1 MTDEV
6 QVIKSQPGALRQSFG
21 WPPFTVLDFAHGEWQ
36 ARKKAWISL
45 GLKGEV
51 GRGENLLG
59 FSDQIKSG
67 KYGKALNNSDWVE
80 TNGRGRGAGDGA
92 HLTPEELADRKVRGL
107 KGRLNGGGVGKVL
120 DTDGSFWNK
129 EKKGRLGAVYN
140 TRWSIRESVR
150 GEVEPVDGDAI
161 GPQNGEDDAGFLNDT
176 SIFDP
181 VLCELIYTW
190 FSPAGGSVLDPFA
203 GGPTRGIM
211 ATKLGLE
218 YHGHELRQE
227 QVEANQVTANEIL
240 GLNEKDRVKWY
251 QGDSNVTL
259 EQWETPG
266 AVDFSTT
273 PPTPASENAGFDLVL
288 TCPPYFN
295 LEVYSDD
302 PADISNMDD
311 YDAFLEIY
319 RNIMHK
325 AATKLKNDRFFAVVV
340 GNVRGKANGGAY
352 HTLVSD
358 TIRIMG
364 IAGLHLYNEAIL
376 KKPNGSAQFRA
387 RKQFTGSRKLVT
399 CHEYLL
405 IFCKGDPKKATE
417 ACGDIERFAHDDAV
431 DLWV

>member
-1 MTDEV
+1 MAEEQKV
-6 QVIKSQPGALRQSFG
+6 VIRTRPGALRESFG

-36 ARKKAWISL
+36 ARKKAWVSI

-67 KYGKALNNSDWVE
+67 VYG
-80 TNGRGRGAGDGA
+80 NG
-92 HLTPEELADRKVRGL
+92 KV
-107 KGRLNGGGVGKVL
+107 KIPGRLNGGGVGKVL

-129 EKKGRLGAVYN
+129 GKATSKAVYG
-140 TRWSIRESVR
+140 TQHSIGRVVA
-150 GEVEPVDGDAI
+150 GEYIKAGDGQQ
-161 GPQNGEDDAGFLNDT
+161 GDDGFLNDT

-181 VLCELIYTW
+181 VLCELVYTW

-203 GGPTRGIM
+203 GGPTRGVM
-211 ATKLGLE
+211 AAKLGLE

-227 QVEANQVTANEIL
+227 QVTANQHTANEIL
-240 GLNEKDRVKWY
+240 GLEEKDRVKWY
-251 QGDSNVTL
+251 QGDSDVTL
-259 EQWETPG
+259 EQWEN
-266 AVDFSTT
+266 
-273 PPTPASENAGFDLVL
+273 EGFDFGL

-311 YDAFLEIY
+311 YEKFLEVY
-319 RNIMHK
+319 RSILHK
-325 AATKLKNDRFFAVVV
+325 AASKLKNDRFFAIVV
-340 GNVRGKANGGAY
+340 GNVRGKANAGAY
-352 HTLVSD
+352 YPLVSD

-364 IAGLHLYNEAIL
+364 IAGLHFYNEAIL

-387 RKQFTGSRKLVT
+387 RKQFSGSRKLVT
-399 CHEYLL
+399 CHEVLL
-405 IFCKGDPKKATE
+405 IFCKGDAKKATE
-417 ACGDIERFAHDDAV
+417 ACGDIDRFSVDEAC

>member
-1 MTDEV
+1 MADEV

-92 HLTPEELADRKVRGL
+92 HLTPEELADRKVKGL
-107 KGRLNGGGVGKVL
+107 KNRLSGGGVGKVL

-129 EKKGRLGAVYN
+129 DKKGARLGAVN
-140 TRWSIRESVR
+140 VA
-150 GEVEPVDGDAI
+150 VDGFDFASDTLPD
-161 GPQNGEDDAGFLNDT
+161 GPTGIVDGLQNGEEDAGFLNDT

-181 VLCELIYTW
+181 VLCELLYTW

-211 ATKLGLE
+211 AAKLGLE

-227 QVEANQVTANEIL
+227 QVTANEHTSKEIL
-240 GLNEKDRVKWY
+240 GLNEQDKVKWY
-251 QGDSNVTL
+251 QGDSAVTL
-259 EQWETPG
+259 EQWE
-266 AVDFSTT
+266 DK
-273 PPTPASENAGFDLVL
+273 GFDFGL

-311 YDAFLEIY
+311 YGAFLEIY
-319 RNIMHK
+319 RTILHK
-325 AATKLKNDRFFAVVV
+325 AASKLKVDRFFAIVV

-352 HTLVSD
+352 YPLVSD
-358 TIRIMG
+358 TIRIMAM
-364 IAGLHLYNEAIL
+364 AGLHFYNEAIL

-399 CHEYLL
+399 GHETLL
-405 IFCKGDPKKATE
+405 VFCKGDPKKATE
-417 ACGDIERFAHDDAV
+417 ACGSIERFAMDEAV

>member
-6 QVIKSQPGALRQSFG
+6 QVIRSQPGALRQAFG
-21 WPPFTVLDFAHGEWQ
+21 WPPFTVLDFANGEWQ
-36 ARKKAWISL
+36 ARKKAWVSL

-67 KYGKALNNSDWVE
+67 AYG
-80 TNGRGRGAGDGA
+80 NG
-92 HLTPEELADRKVRGL
+92 KV
-107 KGRLNGGGVGKVL
+107 KIAGRLNGGGVGKVL

-129 EKKGRLGAVYN
+129 SEKNDTENWLGDEEAA
-140 TRWSIRESVR
+140 SEAD
-150 GEVEPVDGDAI
+150 EM
-161 GPQNGEDDAGFLNDT
+161 LNDT

-181 VLCELIYTW
+181 VLCELVYTW
-190 FSPAGGSVLDPFA
+190 FFPAKGSVLDPFA

-211 ATKLGLE
+211 AAKLGLE
-218 YHGHELRQE
+218 YHGHELRAE
-227 QVEANQVTANEIL
+227 QVTANEHTANEIL
-240 GLNEKDRVKWY
+240 GLEEKDRVKWY
-251 QGDSNVTL
+251 QGDSAVTL
-259 EQWETPG
+259 DQWE
-266 AVDFSTT
+266 DS
-273 PPTPASENAGFDLVL
+273 GFDGLL

-311 YDAFLEIY
+311 YEKFLEVY
-319 RNIMHK
+319 RGILHK
-325 AATKLKNDRFFAVVV
+325 AFTKLKDDTFAAIVV

-352 HTLVSD
+352 HPLVSD
-358 TIRIMG
+358 TIRIAA
-364 IAGLHLYNEAIL
+364 IAGLNLYNEAIM

-405 IFCKGDPKKATE
+405 VFCKGDPKKAVE
-417 ACGDIERFAHDDAV
+417 KCGSIERFNVDDAV
-431 DLWV
+431 DRWV

>member
-6 QVIKSQPGALRQSFG
+6 QVIKSQPGALRQAFG

-67 KYGKALNNSDWVE
+67 AYG
-80 TNGRGRGAGDGA
+80 NG
-92 HLTPEELADRKVRGL
+92 KVKL

-129 EKKGRLGAVYN
+129 KDGAGTEN
-140 TRWSIRESVR
+140 WLDEEGTPE
-150 GEVEPVDGDAI
+150 EVVEM
-161 GPQNGEDDAGFLNDT
+161 LNDT

-181 VLCELIYTW
+181 VLCELVYTW
-190 FSPAGGSVLDPFA
+190 FAPAKGSVLDPFA

-211 ATKLGLE
+211 AAKLGLE
-218 YHGHELRQE
+218 YHGHELRAE
-227 QVEANQVTANEIL
+227 QVTANESTAREIL
-240 GLNEKDRVKWY
+240 GLNEQDLVKWY
-251 QGDSNVTL
+251 QGDSAVTL
-259 EQWETPG
+259 DQWE
-266 AVDFSTT
+266 DD
-273 PPTPASENAGFDLVL
+273 GFDLGL

-311 YDAFLEIY
+311 YEKFLDLY
-319 RNIMHK
+319 RGILHK
-325 AATKLKNDRFFAVVV
+325 AAAKLKNDRFFAIVV

-352 HTLVSD
+352 YPLVSD
-358 TIRIMG
+358 TVRIMAM
-364 IAGLHLYNEAIL
+364 AGLHFYNEAIL

-387 RKQFTGSRKLVT
+387 RKQFNGSRKLVT
-399 CHEYLL
+399 CHETLL
-405 IFCKGDPKKATE
+405 VFCKGDPRAASE
-417 ACGDIERFAHDDAV
+417 ACGDVNRFAHDEAV
-431 DLWV
+431 DKWV

>member
-1 MTDEV
+1 MADEV

-67 KYGKALNNSDWVE
+67 KYGKALNNSDWV
-80 TNGRGRGAGDGA
+80 
-92 HLTPEELADRKVRGL
+92 
-107 KGRLNGGGVGKVL
+107 
-120 DTDGSFWNK
+120 
-129 EKKGRLGAVYN
+129 
-140 TRWSIRESVR
+140 
-150 GEVEPVDGDAI
+150 DGDV
-161 GPQNGEDDAGFLNDT
+161 GGLQNGEEDAGFLNDT

-181 VLCELIYTW
+181 VLCELLYTW

-218 YHGHELRQE
+218 YHGHELRAE
-227 QVEANQVTANEIL
+227 QVTANQHTANEIL
-240 GLNEKDRVKWY
+240 GLAEKDRVKWY
-251 QGDSNVTL
+251 QGDSAVTL
-259 EQWETPG
+259 EQWEDANEKDG
-266 AVDFSTT
+266 FDFS
-273 PPTPASENAGFDLVL
+273 L

-319 RNIMHK
+319 RKILHT
-325 AATKLKNDRFFAVVV
+325 ASRKLKDNRFFAIVV

-352 HTLVSD
+352 YPLVSD
-358 TIRIMG
+358 TIRIMAM
-364 IAGLHLYNEAIL
+364 AGLHFYNEAIL

-387 RKQFTGSRKLVT
+387 RKQFSGSRKLVT
-399 CHEYLL
+399 GHETLL
-405 IFCKGDPKKATE
+405 VFCKGDPKEATK
-417 ACGDIERFAHDDAV
+417 ACGSIDRFAMDEAV

>member
-1 MTDEV
+1 MTEEV

-92 HLTPEELADRKVRGL
+92 HLTPEELAGRKVKL
-107 KGRLNGGGVGKVL
+107 KNRLNGGGVGKVL

-129 EKKGRLGAVYN
+129 G
-140 TRWSIRESVR
+140 ESN
-150 GEVEPVDGDAI
+150 GTENWFGDEEAPVDGEAM
-161 GPQNGEDDAGFLNDT
+161 LNDT

-203 GGPTRGIM
+203 GGPTRGVM
-211 ATKLGLE
+211 ASKLGLE

-227 QVEANQVTANEIL
+227 QVTANEHTAREIL
-240 GLNEKDRVKWY
+240 GLNEQDKVKWY

-259 EQWETPG
+259 EQWE
-266 AVDFSTT
+266 DK
-273 PPTPASENAGFDLVL
+273 GFDLVL

-311 YDAFLEIY
+311 YEAFLEIY

-325 AATKLKNDRFFAVVV
+325 AAVKLKDDRFFAVVV

-352 HTLVSD
+352 HPLVSD
-358 TIRIMG
+358 TIRIMS

-405 IFCKGDPKKATE
+405 LFCKGDPKKATE
-417 ACGDIERFAHDDAV
+417 ACGDIERFAHDEAV